1 VSAKIPWLLLL
12 FYIGNSY
19 QVLPTAVVL

>member
-19 QVLPTAVVL
+19 QVLPTAVVV